1 MRKLTALVLA
11 LCLVCSMTCAVA
23 EETQEIKVGKMSL
36 LLPAGLE
43 GAGFYSNDEEGL
55 SITNYLC
62 EDYSVTVNTLEM
74 GLVGDAYSLSR
85 DQLEDD
91 NATVLSWSLQLFAGL
106 DGETAQT
113 FVQTSKQVNLQERE
127 WKVFSAENLVILAH
141 CSQGT
146 GVAIMLALNNEGTS
160 ISQNELTTIGFDIA
174 CTLCV
179 EEDVEQ

>member
-1 MRKLTALVLA
+1 
-11 LCLVCSMTCAVA
+11 
-23 EETQEIKVGKMSL
+23 
-36 LLPAGLE
+36 
-43 GAGFYSNDEEGL
+43 
-55 SITNYLC
+55 
-62 EDYSVTVNTLEM
+62 M

-141 CSQGT
+141 CSHGT

-174 CTLCV
+174 CTLRV